1 MKTQTEL
8 WECLCNMCSK
18 RIQFESERTGENVEC
33 PHCGFT
39 TFLYFHP
46 KPQPAPQRRPPFIPG
61 NIEGVDPAFF
71 DRGGVLV
78 TRSRFVVGSQFF
90 AVANIS
96 SARVIYIP
104 PDRTAPCLA
113 ILGALVLFVVGGGFA
128 SVEEGSK
135 ALGYVLLSGAFGALT
150 LAIVWLTRLRAS
162 YGLLVTAAG
171 GERSAITHHDNFFLG
186 EVLSALNAAIIAQ
199 GL

>member
-104 PDRTAPCLA
+104 PDRT
-113 ILGALVLFVVGGGFA
+113 
-128 SVEEGSK
+128 
-135 ALGYVLLSGAFGALT
+135 
-150 LAIVWLTRLRAS
+150 RLRAS